1 MISFK
6 SFISAVHEA
15 IVQANETLMEK
26 NEALLDRY
34 FDRKFSS
41 ITRETELVPKTV
53 TLTYPET
60 HSFAEAT
67 DKDIKEDYVVEVA
80 PITVPLITIVP
91 LSMNKIEK
99 ATLTAEFDI
108 ELVDDEVQLN
118 FVTKKRSRLF
128 GKSSQATH
136 SKLEI
141 VLSPEESSEG
151 LRLLVEGYEDFL
163 RKQIS

>member
-34 FDRKFSS
+34 FDRKISS
-41 ITRETELVPKTV
+41 VNGKSELVPKTV

-60 HSFAEAT
+60 QSFSEST
-67 DKDIKEDYVVEVA
+67 DKDIKEDYVVKVA

-108 ELVDDEVQLN
+108 ELVNDEVQLN
-118 FVTKKRSRLF
+118 FVTKKRRSF
-128 GKSSQATH
+128 FSKSSNVTP